1 MIAELFK
8 QFLEREKVKRA
19 TDLEHDERHKDDE
32 KPAEVKHVHPEDEEA
47 KNWSDKILY
56 FS

>member
-1 MIAELFK
+1 
-8 QFLEREKVKRA
+8 LEREKVKRA

-47 KNWSDKILY
+47 KN
-56 FS
+56 